1 MTQHRGVTRRDVL
14 LAGGGLAVGVAG
26 AVGLDSVVRA
36 EAADDARQSPF
47 GPNQAGIARPATPQS
62 NGLVSVFDLADGS
75 LGTTLTTLSNSIV
88 ACTTAGGDL
97 GATPDG
103 PGDLTVTIGVG
114 PRLVGSIDPA
124 LPGATDLPA
133 FAGDESLA
141 SHNIGGDLL
150 IGIYAS
156 NVGVLHSVLARL
168 TQNLDATL
176 RWQQQGFRGLG
187 QGTVTRNPLG
197 YRDGVIVPHGS
208 SELDANVWISSG
220 PAAGGTICVIRRL
233 RLRTTDFRSQP
244 LSRQDEIIGRHRVDG
259 SPLSGGGPDAAIN
272 VTAKTPSGELLTPP
286 RSHVRAAHPSFTGSA
301 LMLRRGYAFANG
313 TVELADGTMVD
324 DGGLMF
330 ICFQHD
336 LDTFVKT
343 QQRIDEVDDLR
354 QFTTATASA
363 TFLILP
369 GFSATEPLGRGLVS

>member
-1 MTQHRGVTRRDVL
+1 MNDRKGFTRRDVL

-26 AVGLDSVVRA
+26 AVAIESVIRTDPA
-36 EAADDARQSPF
+36 EGAAESPF
-47 GPNQAGIARPATPQS
+47 GPNQAGIARPLTPQS
-62 NGLVSVFDLADGS
+62 HGLVSVFDLASQTLDG
-75 LGTTLTTLSNSIV
+75 TLARLSDSIV
-88 ACTTAGGDL
+88 ACTTAGGDPA
-97 GATPDG
+97 ATPDG
-103 PGDLTVTIGVG
+103 PGDLTVTVGLG
-114 PRLVGSIDPA
+114 PRVVAAIEPA
-124 LPGATDLPA
+124 MPGAADLPA

-141 SHNIGGDLL
+141 PHNIGGDLL
-150 IGIYAS
+150 IGIYSS

-168 TQNLDATL
+168 TQDLDATL

-187 QGTVTRNPLG
+187 QGTITRNPLG
-197 YRDGVIVPHGS
+197 YKDGVIVPHGS

-233 RLRTTDFRSQP
+233 RLRTTDFRSQS
-244 LSRQDEIIGRHRVDG
+244 LNRQDEIIGRHRVDG
-259 SPLSGGGPDAAIN
+259 SPLSGGGPDAAID

-301 LMLRRGYAFANG
+301 LMLRRGYAFSNG
-313 TVELADGTMVD
+313 TQVLADGSTID
-324 DGGLMF
+324 DSGLMF

-369 GFSATEPLGRGLVS
+369 GFSAGSSLTS